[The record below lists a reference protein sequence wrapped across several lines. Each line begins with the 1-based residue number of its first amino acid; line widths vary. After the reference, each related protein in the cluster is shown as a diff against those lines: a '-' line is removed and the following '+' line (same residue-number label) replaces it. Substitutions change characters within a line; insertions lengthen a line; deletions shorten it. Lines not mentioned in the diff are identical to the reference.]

1 MYEDDQ
7 IKTSISMLTENNP
20 TFAIINRRAREIL
33 GRDHWPVDGL
43 VTFDDDDDEGDTMAV
58 DLEKT
63 KASDT
68 EWWEAHRQALRELLQ
83 QMQAALA

>member
-1 MYEDDQ
+1 MFTDDEV
-7 IKTSISMLTENNP
+7 KCALSMLTENNP

-63 KASDT
+63 KTNDT
-68 EWWEAHRQALRELLQ
+68 EWWTAHAAAVDELCDLMKALP
-83 QMQAALA
+83 